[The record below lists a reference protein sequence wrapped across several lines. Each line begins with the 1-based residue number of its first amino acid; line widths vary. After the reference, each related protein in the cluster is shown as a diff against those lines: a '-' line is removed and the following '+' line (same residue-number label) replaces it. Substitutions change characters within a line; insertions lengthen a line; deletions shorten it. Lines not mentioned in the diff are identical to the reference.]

1 MRSTN
6 IRTQYF
12 VEGEC
17 EKKLIRTLIE
27 QKLILPGQTDVLNP
41 VQAHIKTT
49 HLLTRPIKARIIL
62 GFDTDMTELR
72 ILEQNIR

>member
-6 IRTQYF
+6 TRTQYF

-27 QKLILPGQTDVLNP
+27 QKLILPGQTDVLNL
-41 VQAHIKTT
+41 ALKTEGRFET
-49 HLLTRPIKARIIL
+49 
-62 GFDTDMTELR
+62 TEKVWFCL
-72 ILEQNIR
+72 